1 MTQNSTSG
9 NLSEE
14 TQDINSKEHK
24 HPMFVAVLFTIA
36 KIWKQ
41 PRCPSVDEWIK
52 QLQDIYTREY
62 YSAVKKNKILPFV
75 TVWIDLENIMLSEV
89 SQSEKDKYHRISLIC
104 GRQNLM
110 SKINFKNRNRL
121 IDTEKRLEAVRGERG

>member
-24 HPMFVAVLFTIA
+24 HPMFVAALFTIT

-41 PRCPSVDEWIK
+41 PKCPSVDEWIK
-52 QLQDIYTREY
+52 QLWDIYTMEY
-62 YSAVKKNKILPFV
+62 YSAVKKE
-75 TVWIDLENIMLSEV
+75 ENFTLQTAWM
-89 SQSEKDKYHRISLIC
+89 
-104 GRQNLM
+104 NLGNI
-110 SKINFKNRNRL
+110 K
-121 IDTEKRLEAVRGERG
+121 